1 MQGSQNGRVVTIANT
16 LSTCKSLQDIKGS
29 CKSTDKQGDDNKQKQ
44 QQKHTTKPQHNG
56 NKELPTT
63 YAHRVSL
70 PKVAKQL

>member
-1 MQGSQNGRVVTIANT
+1 MIA
-16 LSTCKSLQDIKGS
+16 
-29 CKSTDKQGDDNKQKQ
+29 NKQKQ

-70 PKVAKQL
+70 PKVANNYETRNISVVAIKYMYFRTN